1 MGQKAKNAGK
11 KQSKTCNKL
20 ATCKSVSY
28 TGGRPRVVKKTYV
41 YDLLDNEGN
50 TYHME
55 EEKTLTNRVDNKQP
69 STRFIYGPQ
78 RKELNTGELYDYIQ
92 QF

>member
-28 TGGRPRVVKKTYV
+28 TGGRPRVLEVETIYS
-41 YDLLDNEGN
+41 LIDNEGIE
-50 TYHME
+50 HE
-55 EEKTLTNRVDNKQP
+55 IIVGKQ
-69 STRFIYGPQ
+69 TRKGSGKCAEDAYKP
-78 RKELNTGELYDYIQ
+78 
-92 QF
+92 